1 VLDICF
7 GENQIRCLPAA
18 IGTAARTAYQKRVD
32 ACLFANKEMATEEST
47 QSAEQS
53 PKYIT
58 TASVHHHQVRIHI

>member
-32 ACLFANKEMATEEST
+32 ACLFANKAMATEESN

-53 PKYIT
+53 PKYVT
-58 TASVHHHQVRIHI
+58 TASGHHHQANNHN